1 MEMIGEIEM
10 DTFCLKYLWTDENE
24 DPVNDI
30 GLVLVKKWLLVVNLF
45 CRQLILARRLLA
57 L

>member
-30 GLVLVKKWLLVVNLF
+30 GLVLVKKNDCWLLTYSADN
-45 CRQLILARRLLA
+45 
-57 L
+57 